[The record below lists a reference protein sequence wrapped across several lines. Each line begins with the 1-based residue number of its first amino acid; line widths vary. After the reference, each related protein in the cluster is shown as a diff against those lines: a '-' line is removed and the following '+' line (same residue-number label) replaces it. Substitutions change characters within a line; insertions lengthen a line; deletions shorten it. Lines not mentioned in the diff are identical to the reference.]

1 MPRRQPPDDPTLTVP
16 NRPRCIWVQRR
27 EQRVIDARQQVRE
40 QLGFAD
46 DDEDGAAF
54 EDDEEDED
62 EDDAPTRTHSHSNP
76 FILDSCA
83 VARSRRI
90 DSDSD

>member
-1 MPRRQPPDDPTLTVP
+1 M
-16 NRPRCIWVQRR
+16 
-27 EQRVIDARQQVRE
+27 IDARQQVRE

-46 DDEDGAAF
+46 DDDDEDGAAF
-54 EDDEEDED
+54 EDDDEDED

-83 VARSRRI
+83 VSRSLNRRI
-90 DSDSD
+90 YSDSE